1 MAKARTGKPTAAEK
15 AKAAADAKQVI
26 ARNKRARYDYSIG
39 ASYEAGLALTGTEVK
54 ALRMGR
60 ASLADAWVELDRY
73 GEAWIHGMNIPVY
86 AMGTWTNHAPTRK
99 RRLLL
104 HKEEIRKL
112 SQRVQAK
119 GYTVVPLEL
128 YFIRG
133 RAKVEI
139 ALAQGKQEWDKRETI
154 RRREADREAQRAMAA
169 ARLDVPSSAA
179 SEIEVDRSCTLCT
192 SGKKHGK
199 PRIAGVNFNMSQV
212 NPLVVGAFSRNSS
225 AVLGV
230 DVETLDAR
238 LFSGFARLALSNE
251 ERTFYERVAQERP
264 APVLHLLSVALW
276 TAKEAV
282 LKATGH
288 GLSVV
293 PSLVRVQITDELLDA
308 LELAMNEEVPGD
320 LLDSDIPE
328 PTALRVLTQ
337 DSLTARATFSA
348 PTPQGGGEAIERSF
362 SLQWIPVALPD
373 VENPEHAQKML
384 IALAVENPTGGEP
397 VGEYGGEPTQVEAQL
412 LPVATPLELKRLLT
426 D

>member
-1 MAKARTGKPTAAEK
+1 MSYSAPETPSAQRPEHPTARPSERVQIFALPT
-15 AKAAADAKQVI
+15 
-26 ARNKRARYDYSIG
+26 RTMYGSLRFSWL
-39 ASYEAGLALTGTEVK
+39 SYLGLAEQQHAAQLPTSTAAVSYLSTQ
-54 ALRMGR
+54 ALM
-60 ASLADAWVELDRY
+60 
-73 GEAWIHGMNIPVY
+73 
-86 AMGTWTNHAPTRK
+86 
-99 RRLLL
+99 
-104 HKEEIRKL
+104 
-112 SQRVQAK
+112 
-119 GYTVVPLEL
+119 
-128 YFIRG
+128 
-133 RAKVEI
+133 
-139 ALAQGKQEWDKRETI
+139 
-154 RRREADREAQRAMAA
+154 RAMAA

-212 NPLVVGAFSRNSS
+212 NPLVVGAFSRNPS

-251 ERTFYERVAQERP
+251 ERAFYERVAQERP

-293 PSLVRVQITDELLDA
+293 PSLVRVQFSEQLLDA
-308 LELAMNEEVPGD
+308 FELAMTEEPLGEIAD
-320 LLDSDIPE
+320 DEALSGGTSHTPE

-337 DSLTARATFSA
+337 DSLTAQATFS
-348 PTPQGGGEAIERSF
+348 TPPGSSQGGDQGGEAAERSF
-362 SLQWIPVALPD
+362 SLQWVPVALPD
-373 VENPEHAQKML
+373 AENPEHAQKML
-384 IALAVENPTGGEP
+384 IALAVENPAEGEP
-397 VGEYGGEPTQVEAQL
+397 AQVEAQL

>member
-1 MAKARTGKPTAAEK
+1 MSYSAPETPSAQRPERPTARPSERVQIFALPT
-15 AKAAADAKQVI
+15 
-26 ARNKRARYDYSIG
+26 RTMYGSLRFSWL
-39 ASYEAGLALTGTEVK
+39 SYLGLAEQQHAAQLPTSTAAVSYLSTQ
-54 ALRMGR
+54 ALM
-60 ASLADAWVELDRY
+60 
-73 GEAWIHGMNIPVY
+73 
-86 AMGTWTNHAPTRK
+86 
-99 RRLLL
+99 
-104 HKEEIRKL
+104 
-112 SQRVQAK
+112 
-119 GYTVVPLEL
+119 
-128 YFIRG
+128 
-133 RAKVEI
+133 
-139 ALAQGKQEWDKRETI
+139 
-154 RRREADREAQRAMAA
+154 RAMAA

-212 NPLVVGAFSRNSS
+212 NPLVVGAFSRNPS

-251 ERTFYERVAQERP
+251 ERTFYEMVAQERP

-293 PSLVRVQITDELLDA
+293 PSLVRVQLTEELLDT

-320 LLDSDIPE
+320 LLDGNTPD
-328 PTALRVLTQ
+328 PTALRVLGQ
-337 DSLTARATFSA
+337 DRLTARATFSA
-348 PTPQGGGEAIERSF
+348 PAPQGGESVERSF
-362 SLQWIPVALPD
+362 SLQWVPVALPD
-373 VENPEHAQKML
+373 AENPEHAQKML
-384 IALAVENPTGGEP
+384 IALAVESPAQS
-397 VGEYGGEPTQVEAQL
+397 EPTQGESVQVEAQL

>member
-1 MAKARTGKPTAAEK
+1 M
-15 AKAAADAKQVI
+15 
-26 ARNKRARYDYSIG
+26 
-39 ASYEAGLALTGTEVK
+39 
-54 ALRMGR
+54 
-60 ASLADAWVELDRY
+60 
-73 GEAWIHGMNIPVY
+73 
-86 AMGTWTNHAPTRK
+86 
-99 RRLLL
+99 
-104 HKEEIRKL
+104 
-112 SQRVQAK
+112 
-119 GYTVVPLEL
+119 
-128 YFIRG
+128 
-133 RAKVEI
+133 
-139 ALAQGKQEWDKRETI
+139 
-154 RRREADREAQRAMAA
+154 RAMAA

-238 LFSGFARLALSNE
+238 LFSGFARLALSDE

-293 PSLVRVQITDELLDA
+293 PSLVRVQLTEELLDA

-320 LLDSDIPE
+320 LLDGNVPD

-337 DSLTARATFSA
+337 DSLTTRASFSA
-348 PTPQGGGEAIERSF
+348 PAAQGGSEAIERSF
-362 SLQWIPVALPD
+362 SLQWVPVALPD
-373 VENPEHAQKML
+373 AENPEHAQKML
-384 IALAVENPTGGEP
+384 IALAVENPAHSEPTQSEPTQSDPAQGEP
-397 VGEYGGEPTQVEAQL
+397 VQVEAQL

>member
-1 MAKARTGKPTAAEK
+1 MSYSAPETPSAQRPERPTARPSERVQIFALPT
-15 AKAAADAKQVI
+15 
-26 ARNKRARYDYSIG
+26 RTMYGSLRFSWL
-39 ASYEAGLALTGTEVK
+39 SYLGLAEQQHAAQLPTSTAAVSYLSTQ
-54 ALRMGR
+54 ALM
-60 ASLADAWVELDRY
+60 
-73 GEAWIHGMNIPVY
+73 
-86 AMGTWTNHAPTRK
+86 
-99 RRLLL
+99 
-104 HKEEIRKL
+104 
-112 SQRVQAK
+112 
-119 GYTVVPLEL
+119 
-128 YFIRG
+128 
-133 RAKVEI
+133 
-139 ALAQGKQEWDKRETI
+139 
-154 RRREADREAQRAMAA
+154 RAMAA
-169 ARLDVPSSAA
+169 ARLDVQSSAA

-251 ERTFYERVAQERP
+251 ERAFYERVAQERP

-293 PSLVRVQITDELLDA
+293 PSLVRVQLTDELLDA
-308 LELAMNEEVPGD
+308 LELAMNEEIPGD
-320 LLDSDIPE
+320 LLDSTTPE
-328 PTALRVLTQ
+328 PGALRVLTQ
-337 DSLTARATFSA
+337 DSLTTRATFSA
-348 PTPQGGGEAIERSF
+348 PTAQGGGDQGGEAIERSF
-362 SLQWIPVALPD
+362 SLQWVPVALPD
-373 VENPEHAQKML
+373 AENPEHAQKML
-384 IALAVENPTGGEP
+384 IALAVENPAEGEPAQGEP
-397 VGEYGGEPTQVEAQL
+397 VQVEAQL

>member
-1 MAKARTGKPTAAEK
+1 MMSVMTLPHRRRGCVARGRRCGQPQAASDAPIAVMPGGYTKPMSYSAPETPSAQRPERPTARPSERVQIFALPT
-15 AKAAADAKQVI
+15 
-26 ARNKRARYDYSIG
+26 RTMYGSLRFSWL
-39 ASYEAGLALTGTEVK
+39 SYLGLAEQQHAAQLPTSTAAVSYLSTQ
-54 ALRMGR
+54 ALM
-60 ASLADAWVELDRY
+60 
-73 GEAWIHGMNIPVY
+73 
-86 AMGTWTNHAPTRK
+86 
-99 RRLLL
+99 
-104 HKEEIRKL
+104 
-112 SQRVQAK
+112 
-119 GYTVVPLEL
+119 
-128 YFIRG
+128 
-133 RAKVEI
+133 
-139 ALAQGKQEWDKRETI
+139 
-154 RRREADREAQRAMAA
+154 RAMAA

-238 LFSGFARLALSNE
+238 LFSGFARLALSDE

-293 PSLVRVQITDELLDA
+293 PSLVRVQLTDELLDA

-320 LLDSDIPE
+320 LLGSNVPE

-337 DSLTARATFSA
+337 DSLTTQATFSA
-348 PTPQGGGEAIERSF
+348 PRVGNQGGEAAERSF
-362 SLQWIPVALPD
+362 SLQWVPVALPD
-373 VENPEHAQKML
+373 AENPEHAQKML
-384 IALAVENPTGGEP
+384 IALAVENPAHSEPAQGEP
-397 VGEYGGEPTQVEAQL
+397 VQLEAQL

>member
-1 MAKARTGKPTAAEK
+1 M
-15 AKAAADAKQVI
+15 
-26 ARNKRARYDYSIG
+26 
-39 ASYEAGLALTGTEVK
+39 
-54 ALRMGR
+54 
-60 ASLADAWVELDRY
+60 
-73 GEAWIHGMNIPVY
+73 
-86 AMGTWTNHAPTRK
+86 
-99 RRLLL
+99 
-104 HKEEIRKL
+104 
-112 SQRVQAK
+112 
-119 GYTVVPLEL
+119 
-128 YFIRG
+128 
-133 RAKVEI
+133 
-139 ALAQGKQEWDKRETI
+139 
-154 RRREADREAQRAMAA
+154 RAMAA

-251 ERTFYERVAQERP
+251 ERSFYERAAQERP

-293 PSLVRVQITDELLDA
+293 PSLVRVQLTDALLDA

-320 LLDSDIPE
+320 LLGSGTPE

-362 SLQWIPVALPD
+362 SLQWVPVALPD
-373 VENPEHAQKML
+373 AENPEHAQKML
-384 IALAVENPTGGEP
+384 IALAVENPTEGEP
-397 VGEYGGEPTQVEAQL
+397 AQIEAQL

>member
-1 MAKARTGKPTAAEK
+1 MSYSAPETPSAQRPERPTARPSERVQIFALPT
-15 AKAAADAKQVI
+15 
-26 ARNKRARYDYSIG
+26 RTMYGSLRFSWL
-39 ASYEAGLALTGTEVK
+39 SYLGLAEQQHAAQLPTSTAAVSYLSTQ
-54 ALRMGR
+54 ALM
-60 ASLADAWVELDRY
+60 
-73 GEAWIHGMNIPVY
+73 
-86 AMGTWTNHAPTRK
+86 
-99 RRLLL
+99 
-104 HKEEIRKL
+104 
-112 SQRVQAK
+112 
-119 GYTVVPLEL
+119 
-128 YFIRG
+128 
-133 RAKVEI
+133 
-139 ALAQGKQEWDKRETI
+139 
-154 RRREADREAQRAMAA
+154 RAMAA

-212 NPLVVGAFSRNSS
+212 NPLVVGAFSRNAS

-337 DSLTARATFSA
+337 DRLAARATFSA
-348 PTPQGGGEAIERSF
+348 PHGGKQGDNQGGETIERSF
-362 SLQWIPVALPD
+362 SLQWVPVALPD
-373 VENPEHAQKML
+373 AENPEHAQKML
-384 IALAVENPTGGEP
+384 IALAVENPAGGEP
-397 VGEYGGEPTQVEAQL
+397 EGEYGGEPAQVEAQL

>member
-1 MAKARTGKPTAAEK
+1 MSYSAPETPSAQRPERPTARPSERVQIFALPT
-15 AKAAADAKQVI
+15 
-26 ARNKRARYDYSIG
+26 RTMYGSLRFSWL
-39 ASYEAGLALTGTEVK
+39 SYLGLAEQQHAAQLPTSTAAVSYLSTQ
-54 ALRMGR
+54 ALM
-60 ASLADAWVELDRY
+60 
-73 GEAWIHGMNIPVY
+73 
-86 AMGTWTNHAPTRK
+86 
-99 RRLLL
+99 
-104 HKEEIRKL
+104 
-112 SQRVQAK
+112 
-119 GYTVVPLEL
+119 
-128 YFIRG
+128 
-133 RAKVEI
+133 
-139 ALAQGKQEWDKRETI
+139 
-154 RRREADREAQRAMAA
+154 RAMAA

-212 NPLVVGAFSRNSS
+212 NPLVVGAFSRDCST
-225 AVLGV
+225 VLGV

-251 ERTFYERVAQERP
+251 ERAFYERVAQERP

-293 PSLVRVQITDELLDA
+293 PSLVRVQLTEALLDA
-308 LELAMNEEVPGD
+308 LELAMNEEAPGD
-320 LLDSDIPE
+320 LLDSNAPE

-337 DSLTARATFSA
+337 DSLTTHATFSV
-348 PTPQGGGEAIERSF
+348 PHVGNQGGAQSSEAIERSF
-362 SLQWIPVALPD
+362 SLQWVPVALPD
-373 VENPEHAQKML
+373 AENPEHSQKML
-384 IALAVENPTGGEP
+384 IALAVENPSEGDPAQLE
-397 VGEYGGEPTQVEAQL
+397 VEL

>member
-1 MAKARTGKPTAAEK
+1 MSYSAPETPSAQHPERPTAPPSERVQIFALPT
-15 AKAAADAKQVI
+15 
-26 ARNKRARYDYSIG
+26 RTMYGSLRFSWL
-39 ASYEAGLALTGTEVK
+39 SYLGLAEQQHAAQLPTSTAAVSYLSTQ
-54 ALRMGR
+54 ALM
-60 ASLADAWVELDRY
+60 
-73 GEAWIHGMNIPVY
+73 
-86 AMGTWTNHAPTRK
+86 
-99 RRLLL
+99 
-104 HKEEIRKL
+104 
-112 SQRVQAK
+112 
-119 GYTVVPLEL
+119 
-128 YFIRG
+128 
-133 RAKVEI
+133 
-139 ALAQGKQEWDKRETI
+139 
-154 RRREADREAQRAMAA
+154 RAMAA

-212 NPLVVGAFSRNSS
+212 NPLVVGAFSHNSS

-293 PSLVRVQITDELLDA
+293 PSLVRVQITEALLDA
-308 LELAMNEEVPGD
+308 LERAMNEEVPGG
-320 LLDSDIPE
+320 LLDSNIPE

-337 DSLTARATFSA
+337 NRLAAHATFSA
-348 PTPQGGGEAIERSF
+348 PHSSGQGGGDQGGEAAERSF
-362 SLQWIPVALPD
+362 SLQWVPVALPD
-373 VENPEHAQKML
+373 AENPEHAQKML

-397 VGEYGGEPTQVEAQL
+397 EGEPAQVEAQL

>member
-1 MAKARTGKPTAAEK
+1 MPGGYTKPMSYSAPETPSAQRPERPTARPSERVQIFALPT
-15 AKAAADAKQVI
+15 
-26 ARNKRARYDYSIG
+26 RTMYGSLRFSWL
-39 ASYEAGLALTGTEVK
+39 SYLGLAEQQHAAQLPTSTAAVSYLSTQ
-54 ALRMGR
+54 ALM
-60 ASLADAWVELDRY
+60 
-73 GEAWIHGMNIPVY
+73 
-86 AMGTWTNHAPTRK
+86 
-99 RRLLL
+99 
-104 HKEEIRKL
+104 
-112 SQRVQAK
+112 
-119 GYTVVPLEL
+119 
-128 YFIRG
+128 
-133 RAKVEI
+133 
-139 ALAQGKQEWDKRETI
+139 
-154 RRREADREAQRAMAA
+154 RAMAA

-212 NPLVVGAFSRNSS
+212 NPLVVGAFSRNAS

-293 PSLVRVQITDELLDA
+293 PSLVQVQITDELLDA
-308 LELAMNEEVPGD
+308 LELAMNEEVPGG
-320 LLDSDIPE
+320 LLDSNAPE

-337 DSLTARATFSA
+337 DRLAVQATFSA
-348 PTPQGGGEAIERSF
+348 PHGSGQSGNQGGEAIERSF
-362 SLQWIPVALPD
+362 SLQWVPVALPD
-373 VENPEHAQKML
+373 AENPEHAQKML
-384 IALAVENPTGGEP
+384 IALAVENPAGGEP
-397 VGEYGGEPTQVEAQL
+397 EGEYGGEPAQVEAQL

>member
-1 MAKARTGKPTAAEK
+1 MRGGYTKPMSYSAPETPSAQRPEHPTARPSERVQIFALPT
-15 AKAAADAKQVI
+15 
-26 ARNKRARYDYSIG
+26 RTMYGSLRFSWL
-39 ASYEAGLALTGTEVK
+39 SYLGLAEQQHAAQLPTSTAAVSYLSTQ
-54 ALRMGR
+54 ALM
-60 ASLADAWVELDRY
+60 
-73 GEAWIHGMNIPVY
+73 
-86 AMGTWTNHAPTRK
+86 
-99 RRLLL
+99 
-104 HKEEIRKL
+104 
-112 SQRVQAK
+112 
-119 GYTVVPLEL
+119 
-128 YFIRG
+128 
-133 RAKVEI
+133 
-139 ALAQGKQEWDKRETI
+139 
-154 RRREADREAQRAMAA
+154 RAMAA

-212 NPLVVGAFSRNSS
+212 NPLVVGAFSRNPS

-238 LFSGFARLALSNE
+238 LFSGFARLALSDE

-293 PSLVRVQITDELLDA
+293 PSLVRVQLTEELLDA
-308 LELAMNEEVPGD
+308 LELAMNEEAPSD
-320 LLDSDIPE
+320 LLDGGTPE
-328 PTALRVLTQ
+328 PGALRVLTQ
-337 DSLTARATFSA
+337 DSLTAQATFSA
-348 PTPQGGGEAIERSF
+348 PAPQGGEAIERSF
-362 SLQWIPVALPD
+362 SLQWVPVALPD
-373 VENPEHAQKML
+373 TENPEQAQKML
-384 IALAVENPTGGEP
+384 IALAVENPAEGEP
-397 VGEYGGEPTQVEAQL
+397 AQGEPTQLEVEL

>member
-1 MAKARTGKPTAAEK
+1 MPGGYTKPMSYSAPETPSAQRPERPTARPSERVQIFALPT
-15 AKAAADAKQVI
+15 
-26 ARNKRARYDYSIG
+26 RTMYGSLRFSWL
-39 ASYEAGLALTGTEVK
+39 SYLGLAEQQHAAQLPTSTAAVSYLSTQ
-54 ALRMGR
+54 ALM
-60 ASLADAWVELDRY
+60 
-73 GEAWIHGMNIPVY
+73 
-86 AMGTWTNHAPTRK
+86 
-99 RRLLL
+99 
-104 HKEEIRKL
+104 
-112 SQRVQAK
+112 
-119 GYTVVPLEL
+119 
-128 YFIRG
+128 
-133 RAKVEI
+133 
-139 ALAQGKQEWDKRETI
+139 
-154 RRREADREAQRAMAA
+154 RAMAA

-212 NPLVVGAFSRNSS
+212 NPLVVGAFSRNPS

-251 ERTFYERVAQERP
+251 ERSFYEQVVQERP

-293 PSLVRVQITDELLDA
+293 PSLVRVQLTEELLDA
-308 LELAMNEEVPGD
+308 LELAMNEEPLGESAGD
-320 LLDSDIPE
+320 ETLGGNASE
-328 PTALRVLTQ
+328 PTALRILTQ
-337 DSLTARATFSA
+337 DSLTTRATFSA
-348 PTPQGGGEAIERSF
+348 PAPQGGEAIERSF
-362 SLQWIPVALPD
+362 SLQWVPVALPD
-373 VENPEHAQKML
+373 TENPEQAQKML
-384 IALAVENPTGGEP
+384 IALAVENPAEGEP
-397 VGEYGGEPTQVEAQL
+397 AQGEPTQLEVEL

>member
-1 MAKARTGKPTAAEK
+1 MPGGYTKPMSYSAPETPSAQRPERPTARPSERVQIFALPT
-15 AKAAADAKQVI
+15 
-26 ARNKRARYDYSIG
+26 RTMYGSLRFSWL
-39 ASYEAGLALTGTEVK
+39 SYLGLAEQQHAAQLPTSTAAVSYLSTQ
-54 ALRMGR
+54 ALM
-60 ASLADAWVELDRY
+60 
-73 GEAWIHGMNIPVY
+73 
-86 AMGTWTNHAPTRK
+86 
-99 RRLLL
+99 
-104 HKEEIRKL
+104 
-112 SQRVQAK
+112 
-119 GYTVVPLEL
+119 
-128 YFIRG
+128 
-133 RAKVEI
+133 
-139 ALAQGKQEWDKRETI
+139 
-154 RRREADREAQRAMAA
+154 RAMAA

-179 SEIEVDRSCTLCT
+179 SEIEVDRSCALCT

-251 ERTFYERVAQERP
+251 ERAFYERVAQERP

-293 PSLVRVQITDELLDA
+293 PSLVRVQLTDALLDA

-320 LLDSDIPE
+320 LLSSNAPE

-337 DSLTARATFSA
+337 DSLTAQATFSA
-348 PTPQGGGEAIERSF
+348 PAAQGGEAIERSF
-362 SLQWIPVALPD
+362 SLQWVPVALPD
-373 VENPEHAQKML
+373 AENPEQAQKML
-384 IALAVENPTGGEP
+384 IALAVENPAQSKPAQGEP
-397 VGEYGGEPTQVEAQL
+397 VQVEAQL

>member
-1 MAKARTGKPTAAEK
+1 MSYSAPETPSAQRPERPTARPSERVQIFALPT
-15 AKAAADAKQVI
+15 
-26 ARNKRARYDYSIG
+26 RTMYGSLRFSWL
-39 ASYEAGLALTGTEVK
+39 SYLGLAEQQHAAQLPTSTAAVSYLSTQ
-54 ALRMGR
+54 ALM
-60 ASLADAWVELDRY
+60 
-73 GEAWIHGMNIPVY
+73 
-86 AMGTWTNHAPTRK
+86 
-99 RRLLL
+99 
-104 HKEEIRKL
+104 
-112 SQRVQAK
+112 
-119 GYTVVPLEL
+119 
-128 YFIRG
+128 
-133 RAKVEI
+133 
-139 ALAQGKQEWDKRETI
+139 
-154 RRREADREAQRAMAA
+154 RAMAA

-212 NPLVVGAFSRNSS
+212 NPLVVGAYSRNPS

-238 LFSGFARLALSNE
+238 LLSGFARLALSNE

-293 PSLVRVQITDELLDA
+293 PSLVRVQLTDALLDA
-308 LELAMNEEVPGD
+308 LESAMNEEVPGD
-320 LLDSDIPE
+320 LLDGATPD

-337 DSLTARATFSA
+337 DSLTTRATFSA
-348 PTPQGGGEAIERSF
+348 PAPQGGNQGGEAIERSF
-362 SLQWIPVALPD
+362 SLQWVPVALPD
-373 VENPEHAQKML
+373 TENPEHAQKML
-384 IALAVENPTGGEP
+384 IALAVKNPAQSEPAQGEP
-397 VGEYGGEPTQVEAQL
+397 AQVEAQL

>member
-1 MAKARTGKPTAAEK
+1 MQIFALPTRTMYGSLRFSWLSYLGLAEQQHAAQLPTSTAA
-15 AKAAADAKQVI
+15 V
-26 ARNKRARYDYSIG
+26 
-39 ASYEAGLALTGTEVK
+39 SYLSTQAL
-54 ALRMGR
+54 M
-60 ASLADAWVELDRY
+60 
-73 GEAWIHGMNIPVY
+73 
-86 AMGTWTNHAPTRK
+86 
-99 RRLLL
+99 
-104 HKEEIRKL
+104 
-112 SQRVQAK
+112 
-119 GYTVVPLEL
+119 
-128 YFIRG
+128 
-133 RAKVEI
+133 
-139 ALAQGKQEWDKRETI
+139 
-154 RRREADREAQRAMAA
+154 RAMAA

-251 ERTFYERVAQERP
+251 ERAFYKRVAQERP

-293 PSLVRVQITDELLDA
+293 PSLVRVQLTDDLLDA
-308 LELAMNEEVPGD
+308 LELAMNEEAPSG
-320 LLDSDIPE
+320 LLDGGTPE

-337 DSLTARATFSA
+337 DSLTTQATFSA
-348 PTPQGGGEAIERSF
+348 PAAQGSGDQGGNQGGEATERSF
-362 SLQWIPVALPD
+362 S
-373 VENPEHAQKML
+373 
-384 IALAVENPTGGEP
+384 
-397 VGEYGGEPTQVEAQL
+397 
-412 LPVATPLELKRLLT
+412 
-426 D
+426 

>member
-1 MAKARTGKPTAAEK
+1 MSYSAPETPSAQHPERPRPSERVQIFALPTRTMYGSLRFSWLSYLGLAEQQHAAQLPTSTAA
-15 AKAAADAKQVI
+15 V
-26 ARNKRARYDYSIG
+26 
-39 ASYEAGLALTGTEVK
+39 SYLSTQAL
-54 ALRMGR
+54 M
-60 ASLADAWVELDRY
+60 
-73 GEAWIHGMNIPVY
+73 
-86 AMGTWTNHAPTRK
+86 
-99 RRLLL
+99 
-104 HKEEIRKL
+104 
-112 SQRVQAK
+112 
-119 GYTVVPLEL
+119 
-128 YFIRG
+128 
-133 RAKVEI
+133 
-139 ALAQGKQEWDKRETI
+139 
-154 RRREADREAQRAMAA
+154 RAMAA

-238 LFSGFARLALSNE
+238 LFSGFARLALSDE
-251 ERTFYERVAQERP
+251 ERAFYERVAQERP

-320 LLDSDIPE
+320 LLDGGTPE
-328 PTALRVLTQ
+328 PGALRVLTQ

-348 PTPQGGGEAIERSF
+348 PLGSGQSGNQGGEAIEQSF

-373 VENPEHAQKML
+373 AENPEHAQKML
-384 IALAVENPTGGEP
+384 IALAVENPAGGEP
-397 VGEYGGEPTQVEAQL
+397 AQVETQL

>member
-1 MAKARTGKPTAAEK
+1 MSYSAPETPSAQRPEHPTARPSERVQIFALPT
-15 AKAAADAKQVI
+15 
-26 ARNKRARYDYSIG
+26 RTMYGSLRFSWL
-39 ASYEAGLALTGTEVK
+39 SYLGLAEQQHAAQLPTSTAAVSYLSTQ
-54 ALRMGR
+54 ALM
-60 ASLADAWVELDRY
+60 
-73 GEAWIHGMNIPVY
+73 
-86 AMGTWTNHAPTRK
+86 
-99 RRLLL
+99 
-104 HKEEIRKL
+104 
-112 SQRVQAK
+112 
-119 GYTVVPLEL
+119 
-128 YFIRG
+128 
-133 RAKVEI
+133 
-139 ALAQGKQEWDKRETI
+139 
-154 RRREADREAQRAMAA
+154 RAMAA

-212 NPLVVGAFSRNSS
+212 NPLVVGAFSRNPS

-251 ERTFYERVAQERP
+251 ERAFCERVAQERP

-293 PSLVRVQITDELLDA
+293 PSLVRVQFSEQLLDA
-308 LELAMNEEVPGD
+308 FELAMTEEPLGEIAD
-320 LLDSDIPE
+320 DEALSGGTSHTPD

-337 DSLTARATFSA
+337 DSLTTRAAFNA
-348 PTPQGGGEAIERSF
+348 PATQGGNQGGEAIERSF
-362 SLQWIPVALPD
+362 SLQWVPVALPD
-373 VENPEHAQKML
+373 TENPEQAQKML
-384 IALAVENPTGGEP
+384 IALAVENPAQSKPAQGEP
-397 VGEYGGEPTQVEAQL
+397 VQVEAQL

>member
-1 MAKARTGKPTAAEK
+1 MSYSAPETPSAQRPERPSARPSERVQIFALPTRTMYGSLRFSWLSYLGLAEQQHAAQLPTSTAA
-15 AKAAADAKQVI
+15 V
-26 ARNKRARYDYSIG
+26 
-39 ASYEAGLALTGTEVK
+39 SYLSTQAL
-54 ALRMGR
+54 M
-60 ASLADAWVELDRY
+60 
-73 GEAWIHGMNIPVY
+73 
-86 AMGTWTNHAPTRK
+86 
-99 RRLLL
+99 
-104 HKEEIRKL
+104 
-112 SQRVQAK
+112 
-119 GYTVVPLEL
+119 
-128 YFIRG
+128 
-133 RAKVEI
+133 
-139 ALAQGKQEWDKRETI
+139 
-154 RRREADREAQRAMAA
+154 RAMAA

-212 NPLVVGAFSRNSS
+212 NPLVVGAFSRNAS

-337 DSLTARATFSA
+337 DRLAARATFSA
-348 PTPQGGGEAIERSF
+348 PHGGDKGGNQGGEAIERSF
-362 SLQWIPVALPD
+362 SLQWVPVALPD
-373 VENPEHAQKML
+373 AENPEHAQKML
-384 IALAVENPTGGEP
+384 IALAVENPAGGEP
-397 VGEYGGEPTQVEAQL
+397 AQVEAQL

>member
-1 MAKARTGKPTAAEK
+1 MSYSAPETPSAQRPERPTARTSERVQIFALPTRTMYGSLRFSWLSYLGLAEQQHAAQLPTSTAA
-15 AKAAADAKQVI
+15 V
-26 ARNKRARYDYSIG
+26 
-39 ASYEAGLALTGTEVK
+39 SYLSTQAL
-54 ALRMGR
+54 M
-60 ASLADAWVELDRY
+60 
-73 GEAWIHGMNIPVY
+73 
-86 AMGTWTNHAPTRK
+86 
-99 RRLLL
+99 
-104 HKEEIRKL
+104 
-112 SQRVQAK
+112 
-119 GYTVVPLEL
+119 
-128 YFIRG
+128 
-133 RAKVEI
+133 
-139 ALAQGKQEWDKRETI
+139 
-154 RRREADREAQRAMAA
+154 RAMAA

-212 NPLVVGAFSRNSS
+212 NPLVVGAFSRNAS

-238 LFSGFARLALSNE
+238 LFSGFARLALSDE

-293 PSLVRVQITDELLDA
+293 PSLVRVQLTDDLLDA
-308 LELAMNEEVPGD
+308 LELTMNEEDPGE
-320 LLDSDIPE
+320 LLDSNVLDSNVPE

-337 DSLTARATFSA
+337 DSLTTQATFSA
-348 PTPQGGGEAIERSF
+348 PQSSNQGGNQGGEAIGRRF

-373 VENPEHAQKML
+373 TENPEHAQKML
-384 IALAVENPTGGEP
+384 IALAVENPAGSETGGEP
-397 VGEYGGEPTQVEAQL
+397 AQVEAQL

>member
-1 MAKARTGKPTAAEK
+1 MSYSAPETPSAQRPERPTARPSERVQIFALPT
-15 AKAAADAKQVI
+15 
-26 ARNKRARYDYSIG
+26 RTMYGSLRFSWL
-39 ASYEAGLALTGTEVK
+39 SYLGLAEQQHAAQLPTSTAAVSYLSTQ
-54 ALRMGR
+54 ALM
-60 ASLADAWVELDRY
+60 
-73 GEAWIHGMNIPVY
+73 
-86 AMGTWTNHAPTRK
+86 
-99 RRLLL
+99 
-104 HKEEIRKL
+104 
-112 SQRVQAK
+112 
-119 GYTVVPLEL
+119 
-128 YFIRG
+128 
-133 RAKVEI
+133 
-139 ALAQGKQEWDKRETI
+139 
-154 RRREADREAQRAMAA
+154 RAMAA

-212 NPLVVGAFSRNSS
+212 NPLVVGAFSRNPS

-251 ERTFYERVAQERP
+251 ERAFYERVAQERP

-293 PSLVRVQITDELLDA
+293 PSLVRVQLTDELLDA
-308 LELAMNEEVPGD
+308 LELAMNDEPLGESAGD
-320 LLDSDIPE
+320 ETLGGNASE

-348 PTPQGGGEAIERSF
+348 PAPQGGNQGGESVERSF
-362 SLQWIPVALPD
+362 SLQWVPVALPD
-373 VENPEHAQKML
+373 TENPEHAQKML
-384 IALAVENPTGGEP
+384 IALAVENPAQSEPAQGEP
-397 VGEYGGEPTQVEAQL
+397 VQVEAQL

>member
-1 MAKARTGKPTAAEK
+1 MPGGYTKPMSYSAPETPSAQRPERPTARPSERVQIFALPT
-15 AKAAADAKQVI
+15 
-26 ARNKRARYDYSIG
+26 RTMYGSLRFSWL
-39 ASYEAGLALTGTEVK
+39 SYLGLAEQQHAAQLPTSTAAVSYLSTQ
-54 ALRMGR
+54 ALM
-60 ASLADAWVELDRY
+60 
-73 GEAWIHGMNIPVY
+73 
-86 AMGTWTNHAPTRK
+86 
-99 RRLLL
+99 
-104 HKEEIRKL
+104 
-112 SQRVQAK
+112 
-119 GYTVVPLEL
+119 
-128 YFIRG
+128 
-133 RAKVEI
+133 
-139 ALAQGKQEWDKRETI
+139 
-154 RRREADREAQRAMAA
+154 RAMAA

-212 NPLVVGAFSRNSS
+212 NPLVVGAFSRNAS

-238 LFSGFARLALSNE
+238 LFSGFARLALSNK
-251 ERTFYERVAQERP
+251 ERTFYELVAQERP

-320 LLDSDIPE
+320 LLDSDISE

-337 DSLTARATFSA
+337 DRLVAHATFSA
-348 PTPQGGGEAIERSF
+348 PHGGKQGDNQGGEAIERSF
-362 SLQWIPVALPD
+362 SLQWVPVALPD
-373 VENPEHAQKML
+373 AENPEHAQKML
-384 IALAVENPTGGEP
+384 IALAVENPTAGEP
-397 VGEYGGEPTQVEAQL
+397 EGEYGGEPAQVEAQL

>member
-1 MAKARTGKPTAAEK
+1 MSYSAPETPSAQRPERPTARPSERVQIFALPT
-15 AKAAADAKQVI
+15 
-26 ARNKRARYDYSIG
+26 RTMYGSLRFSWL
-39 ASYEAGLALTGTEVK
+39 SYLGLAEQQHAAQLPTSTAAVSYLSTQ
-54 ALRMGR
+54 ALM
-60 ASLADAWVELDRY
+60 
-73 GEAWIHGMNIPVY
+73 
-86 AMGTWTNHAPTRK
+86 
-99 RRLLL
+99 
-104 HKEEIRKL
+104 
-112 SQRVQAK
+112 
-119 GYTVVPLEL
+119 
-128 YFIRG
+128 
-133 RAKVEI
+133 
-139 ALAQGKQEWDKRETI
+139 
-154 RRREADREAQRAMAA
+154 RAMAA

-212 NPLVVGAFSRNSS
+212 NPLVVGAFSRNPS

-238 LFSGFARLALSNE
+238 LFSGFARLALSNK
-251 ERTFYERVAQERP
+251 ERAFYERVAQERP

-293 PSLVRVQITDELLDA
+293 PSLVQVQLTEELLDA

-320 LLDSDIPE
+320 LLDNSAPE
-328 PTALRVLTQ
+328 SSTLRVLTQ
-337 DSLTARATFSA
+337 DSLTTRATFSTPA
-348 PTPQGGGEAIERSF
+348 PQGGEAVERSF
-362 SLQWIPVALPD
+362 SLQWVPVALPD
-373 VENPEHAQKML
+373 TENPEQAQKML
-384 IALAVENPTGGEP
+384 IALAVETPAQSEPAQGEP
-397 VGEYGGEPTQVEAQL
+397 VQLEVEL

>member
-1 MAKARTGKPTAAEK
+1 MMSVMTLPHRRRGCVAHGYSCGQPNAASHAPFAVMPGGYTKPMSYSAPETPSAQHPERPTARPSERVQIFALPT
-15 AKAAADAKQVI
+15 
-26 ARNKRARYDYSIG
+26 RTMYGSLRFSWL
-39 ASYEAGLALTGTEVK
+39 SYLGLAEQQHAAQLPTSTAAVSYLSTQ
-54 ALRMGR
+54 ALM
-60 ASLADAWVELDRY
+60 
-73 GEAWIHGMNIPVY
+73 
-86 AMGTWTNHAPTRK
+86 
-99 RRLLL
+99 
-104 HKEEIRKL
+104 
-112 SQRVQAK
+112 
-119 GYTVVPLEL
+119 
-128 YFIRG
+128 
-133 RAKVEI
+133 
-139 ALAQGKQEWDKRETI
+139 
-154 RRREADREAQRAMAA
+154 RAMAA

-293 PSLVRVQITDELLDA
+293 PSLVRVQLTDALLDA

-320 LLDSDIPE
+320 LLGSNAPE

-337 DSLTARATFSA
+337 DSLTTQATFSA
-348 PTPQGGGEAIERSF
+348 PHVGNQGGEAAERSF
-362 SLQWIPVALPD
+362 SLQWVPVALPD
-373 VENPEHAQKML
+373 AENPEHAQKML
-384 IALAVENPTGGEP
+384 IALAVENPAHSEPAQGEP
-397 VGEYGGEPTQVEAQL
+397 AQVEAQL

>member
-1 MAKARTGKPTAAEK
+1 MMSVMTLPHRRRGCVAHGRHCGQPQAASDAPIAVMLGGYTKPMSYSAPETPSAQRPEHPTARPSERVQIFALPT
-15 AKAAADAKQVI
+15 
-26 ARNKRARYDYSIG
+26 RTMYGSLRFSWL
-39 ASYEAGLALTGTEVK
+39 SYLGLAEQQHAAQLPTSTAAVSYLSTQ
-54 ALRMGR
+54 ALM
-60 ASLADAWVELDRY
+60 
-73 GEAWIHGMNIPVY
+73 
-86 AMGTWTNHAPTRK
+86 
-99 RRLLL
+99 
-104 HKEEIRKL
+104 
-112 SQRVQAK
+112 
-119 GYTVVPLEL
+119 
-128 YFIRG
+128 
-133 RAKVEI
+133 
-139 ALAQGKQEWDKRETI
+139 
-154 RRREADREAQRAMAA
+154 RAMAA

-251 ERTFYERVAQERP
+251 ERSFYERVAQERP

-293 PSLVRVQITDELLDA
+293 PSLVRVQLTDALLDA
-308 LELAMNEEVPGD
+308 LELAMNEEAPSD
-320 LLDSDIPE
+320 LLDGGTPE

-362 SLQWIPVALPD
+362 SLQWVPVALPD
-373 VENPEHAQKML
+373 AENPEHAQKML
-384 IALAVENPTGGEP
+384 IALAVENPAQSKPAQGEP
-397 VGEYGGEPTQVEAQL
+397 AQVEAQL

>member
-1 MAKARTGKPTAAEK
+1 MSYSAPETPSAQRPARPTARPSERVQIFALPT
-15 AKAAADAKQVI
+15 
-26 ARNKRARYDYSIG
+26 RTMYGSLRFSWL
-39 ASYEAGLALTGTEVK
+39 SYLGLAEQQHAAQLPTSTAAVSYLSTQ
-54 ALRMGR
+54 ALM
-60 ASLADAWVELDRY
+60 
-73 GEAWIHGMNIPVY
+73 
-86 AMGTWTNHAPTRK
+86 
-99 RRLLL
+99 
-104 HKEEIRKL
+104 
-112 SQRVQAK
+112 
-119 GYTVVPLEL
+119 
-128 YFIRG
+128 
-133 RAKVEI
+133 
-139 ALAQGKQEWDKRETI
+139 
-154 RRREADREAQRAMAA
+154 RAMAA

-238 LFSGFARLALSNE
+238 LFSGFARLALSDK

-293 PSLVRVQITDELLDA
+293 PSLVRVQLTDDLLDA
-308 LELAMNEEVPGD
+308 LELAMNEEVPGE
-320 LLDSDIPE
+320 LLDSNVLDSNVPE

-337 DSLTARATFSA
+337 DSLASQATFSA
-348 PTPQGGGEAIERSF
+348 PQSSDQGGEAIERSF

-373 VENPEHAQKML
+373 AEHPEHAQKML
-384 IALAVENPTGGEP
+384 IALAVENPAEGEPGGEP
-397 VGEYGGEPTQVEAQL
+397 AQVEAQL
-412 LPVATPLELKRLLT
+412 LPVATPLALKRLLT

>member
-1 MAKARTGKPTAAEK
+1 MSYSAPETPSAQRPERPTARPSERVQIFALPT
-15 AKAAADAKQVI
+15 
-26 ARNKRARYDYSIG
+26 RTMYGSLRFSWL
-39 ASYEAGLALTGTEVK
+39 SYLGLAEQQHAAQLPTSTAAVSYLSTQ
-54 ALRMGR
+54 ALM
-60 ASLADAWVELDRY
+60 
-73 GEAWIHGMNIPVY
+73 
-86 AMGTWTNHAPTRK
+86 
-99 RRLLL
+99 
-104 HKEEIRKL
+104 
-112 SQRVQAK
+112 
-119 GYTVVPLEL
+119 
-128 YFIRG
+128 
-133 RAKVEI
+133 
-139 ALAQGKQEWDKRETI
+139 
-154 RRREADREAQRAMAA
+154 RAMAA

-212 NPLVVGAFSRNSS
+212 NPLVVGAFSRNPS

-293 PSLVRVQITDELLDA
+293 PSLVRVQLTDDLLDA
-308 LELAMNEEVPGD
+308 LELAMNDEPLGESAGD
-320 LLDSDIPE
+320 ETLGGDAPD

-337 DSLTARATFSA
+337 DSLIARATFST
-348 PTPQGGGEAIERSF
+348 PTPQGGGDAIERSF
-362 SLQWIPVALPD
+362 SLQWVPVALPD
-373 VENPEHAQKML
+373 TENPEQAQKML
-384 IALAVENPTGGEP
+384 IALAVENPAQSEPAQGEP
-397 VGEYGGEPTQVEAQL
+397 AQGEPAQLEVEL